1 MYSTADKQD
10 TEPVSLSTLLT
21 QLLLPTLQL
30 HLFPK
35 STIDVFILVL
45 ESDSLSNLLSAG
57 MTVSSAAVADA
68 GIPMSGLGVGS
79 VVVSKEKELLVD
91 PSVEEEG
98 SGEASVCLGIMPAL
112 GKVTD
117 VWFTGEADVEDA
129 CLVSLFLWRSAGVW
143 LTDR

>member
-1 MYSTADKQD
+1 LQYNANNQD

-21 QLLLPTLQL
+21 QLLLPTLHL

-68 GIPMSGLGVGS
+68 GIPMGGLGVGS
-79 VVVSKEKELLVD
+79 VVLKKEGELLVD
-91 PSVEEEG
+91 PSLEEEAG
-98 SGEASVCLGIMPAL
+98 GDASVCLGIMPAL
-112 GKVTD
+112 GRVTD
-117 VWFTGEADVEDA
+117 VWFTGEAEVEDA
-129 CLVSLFLWRSAGVW
+129 CEVSSFDTSHRGEADG
-143 LTDR
+143 